1 MSETPSRSGEE
12 FARKSE
18 RVDRGM
24 GRVAGGGPGG
34 EPGEERGREPGREA
48 PRETDRAMTVL
59 VNGAALEWPE
69 TGTVADLLA
78 RLGMQGKRVAVSID
92 RSVIPRSRHGEALVR
107 AGDRIEI
114 LEAVGG
120 G

>member
-1 MSETPSRSGEE
+1 MSETTGRSGEE
-12 FARKSE
+12 SARAAGRSGPGPDRRSE
-18 RVDRGM
+18 P
-24 GRVAGGGPGG
+24 VAGRPAD
-34 EPGEERGREPGREA
+34 REPDREA
-48 PRETDRAMTVL
+48 TVL
-59 VNGAALEWPE
+59 VNGAALEWPAP
-69 TGTVADLLA
+69 GTIADLLA

-92 RSVIPRSRHGEALVR
+92 RNVIPRSRHGEAPVR

>member
-1 MSETPSRSGEE
+1 MSETPSRCGEGS
-12 FARKSE
+12 ARESE
-18 RVDRGM
+18 R
-24 GRVAGGGPGG
+24 A
-34 EPGEERGREPGREA
+34 
-48 PRETDRAMTVL
+48 DRAATVL
-59 VNGAALEWPE
+59 VNGAEFGWSQP
-69 TGTVADLLA
+69 GTVADLLA

-92 RSVIPRSRHGEALVR
+92 RSVIPRSRHGDAPVR

>member
-1 MSETPSRSGEE
+1 
-12 FARKSE
+12 
-18 RVDRGM
+18 M
-24 GRVAGGGPGG
+24 GQ
-34 EPGEERGREPGREA
+34 EPGLDPGRGA
-48 PRETDRAMTVL
+48 GQAQTVL
-59 VNGAALEWPE
+59 VNGAALDWPVP
-69 TGTVADLLA
+69 GTITDLLV

-92 RSVIPRSRHGEALVR
+92 RNVIPRSRHGEAPVR

>member
-1 MSETPSRSGEE
+1 MSETQSRSGEE
-12 FARKSE
+12 PARESE
-18 RVDRGM
+18 RAGRG
-24 GRVAGGGPGG
+24 AGGAPGPVT
-34 EPGEERGREPGREA
+34 GRDARREA
-48 PRETDRAMTVL
+48 VPAASVF
-59 VNGAALEWPE
+59 VNGVALEWPE

-78 RLGMQGKRVAVSID
+78 RLGMQDKRVAVSID
-92 RSVIPRSRHGEALVR
+92 RNVIPRSRHGEAPVR